1 METITLTTV
10 IKTNEETT
18 TISVEIPYTGDV
30 KDLESFITNS
40 QFMWYKLG
48 FTDNQVESAFEKVN
62 IM

>member
-10 IKTNEETT
+10 IKTNEEIT

-40 QFMWYKLG
+40 QFMWYNLG
-48 FTDNQVESAFEKVN
+48 YTGSQVEKSFKKVN
-62 IM
+62 II